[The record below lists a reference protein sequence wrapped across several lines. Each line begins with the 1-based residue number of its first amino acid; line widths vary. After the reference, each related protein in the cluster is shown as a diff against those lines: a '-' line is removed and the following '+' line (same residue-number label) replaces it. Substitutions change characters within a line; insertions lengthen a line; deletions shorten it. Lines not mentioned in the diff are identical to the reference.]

1 MPRPNLASRGIGQSE
16 KRGAKRVPPSPGRRA
31 ARAPRPGQK
40 NARAIAL
47 EILRRVEA
55 TDAYANLLVD
65 ARLQRSRLSGPDRA
79 LVTELVYGVLRWRG
93 KLDWILARV
102 LDRPVDTLD
111 SSVRHVLRLG
121 AYQLCCLTRI
131 PDFAAVDEAVSLA
144 RRTGGARHASY
155 VNAVLR
161 AVARSRSRPE
171 PDPASDPVG
180 YWKTVGSHPAW
191 LVERWIAR
199 LGADEAGGLMAANNA
214 VPPVTVLVNP
224 LKAQDE
230 EVRQALEKS
239 GSEVGA
245 GRWVPGAFC
254 LRGAGSVGNLPGF
267 ADGWF
272 IPMDEAGV
280 FPVLALDVQP
290 GDRVL
295 DACAGGGGKSALIA
309 ARIGFQGE
317 VVALDNSPRALRR
330 LEAARARLGLAS
342 VKPQLGDARSAG
354 AESRDHF
361 SRVLLDA
368 PCTGLGTIRR
378 RPEIK
383 WRRRPEDLKRAASLQ
398 RELLAGVAD
407 AVAPG
412 GLLVY
417 STCSLEPEET
427 DAVMA
432 DFLAVHP
439 SFQVE
444 DPGPALCGRGHLV
457 DGDGYLRS
465 WPHRHGTDGFFV
477 ARLRRRH

>member
-1 MPRPNLASRGIGQSE
+1 MPKRRTGEPVKRQAKAVSPSRR
-16 KRGAKRVPPSPGRRA
+16 RGAD
-31 ARAPRPGQK
+31 

-93 KLDWILARV
+93 KLDWVLAPV
-102 LDRPVDTLD
+102 LDRPVDALD
-111 SSVRHVLRLG
+111 SPVRQVLHLG

-131 PDFAAVDEAVSLA
+131 PDYAAVDETVALA

-161 AVARSRSRPE
+161 AVARSRDRPE
-171 PDPASDPVG
+171 PEPASDPVG
-180 YWKTVGSHPAW
+180 YWKTVGSHPGW
-191 LVERWIAR
+191 LVERWIRR
-199 LGADEAGGLMAANNA
+199 LGTDEAAGLMAANNA
-214 VPPVTVLVNP
+214 VPPVTVLANP
-224 LKAQDE
+224 LRARDQ
-230 EVRQALEKS
+230 EVRQALERV
-239 GSEVGA
+239 GVEVGA

-267 ADGWF
+267 ADGWL

-309 ARIGFQGE
+309 ARIGSRGE
-317 VVALDNSPRALRR
+317 VIALDNSARALRR
-330 LEAARARLGLAS
+330 LEAARARLGLAR
-342 VKPQLGDARSAG
+342 VTPRLGDARSVG
-354 AESRDHF
+354 QESPGHY
-361 SRVLLDA
+361 SRILLDA

-383 WRRRPEDLKRAASLQ
+383 WRRRPEDLQRAAVLQ

-427 DAVMA
+427 GAVMA
-432 DFLAVHP
+432 DFLAAHP

-444 DPGPALCGRGHLV
+444 DPGADFRGLDHLV

-465 WPHRHGTDGFFV
+465 WPHRDGTDGFFV